1 MKEFGET
8 EFIKNMTTEEII
20 NVFNNFGYEIHEQNM
35 LLHNLM
41 DAWNDVGGIESPAS
55 CVVLR
60 DIKNYME
67 KKK

>member
-1 MKEFGET
+1 MDQTKEFGET

-20 NVFNNFGYEIHEQNM
+20 NVFNNFGYEIH
-35 LLHNLM
+35 
-41 DAWNDVGGIESPAS
+41 VGGIESPAF